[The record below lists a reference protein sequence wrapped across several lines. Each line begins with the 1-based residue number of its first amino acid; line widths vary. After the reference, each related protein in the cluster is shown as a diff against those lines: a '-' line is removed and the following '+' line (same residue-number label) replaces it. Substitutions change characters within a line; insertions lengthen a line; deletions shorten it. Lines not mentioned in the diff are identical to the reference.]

1 MSSSTWIRV
10 TRGVLAATSLWV
22 AVSVQSAQLEPSAA
36 IPTVSTASLGR
47 IGHFYVGGEYA
58 GDAGKEVM
66 HGAMYVEVLVP
77 RRIRHA
83 QPIVFLHGAG
93 QTGVDWLQT
102 PDGKPGWAHF
112 FVQQGYVVYVT
123 DQPGRG
129 RSAYVPDIDG
139 PLTIRTAPQLSQLW
153 TAVDANS
160 PWPQGRLYSQW
171 PGEGPAKGRM
181 HDQIFDSFARTQVQF
196 PANGLDRLTVDAH
209 VALLDK
215 IGTPV
220 ILITHSLGGAFG
232 WSIADARPRG
242 VAAIVAL
249 EPAGPPL
256 HAVDTAKQSYT
267 DRPNLPWGLTN
278 LPLLYEPAI
287 RDPAELQVA
296 LDGRSVA
303 SGQVGCYLQTGT
315 PRRLSNLASI
325 PVLLI
330 SGQASYHRIFDA
342 CTARWLSQAGV
353 PTEYLELESVGLTG
367 NGHEM
372 MLEKNQA
379 EIASHVA
386 GWLAKRL
393 K

>member
-1 MSSSTWIRV
+1 
-10 TRGVLAATSLWV
+10 
-22 AVSVQSAQLEPSAA
+22 
-36 IPTVSTASLGR
+36 
-47 IGHFYVGGEYA
+47 
-58 GDAGKEVM
+58 
-66 HGAMYVEVLVP
+66 
-77 RRIRHA
+77 
-83 QPIVFLHGAG
+83 
-93 QTGVDWLQT
+93 
-102 PDGKPGWAHF
+102 
-112 FVQQGYVVYVT
+112 VVYVT

-129 RSAYVPDIDG
+129 RSGYVPELDG

-171 PGEGPAKGRM
+171 PGQGPAKGRM
-181 HDQIFDSFARTQVQF
+181 HDEIFDSFARTQVQF
-196 PANGLDRLTVDAH
+196 PVNGLDQLTVDAY
-209 VALLDK
+209 VALLDR

-220 ILITHSLGGAFG
+220 VLITHSLGGAFG
-232 WSIADARPRG
+232 WSIADARPRD

-256 HAVDTAKQSYT
+256 RTVDTVKQSYT

-278 LPLLYEPAI
+278 LPLTYEPAI
-287 RDPAELQVA
+287 RDPAELQTA
-296 LDGRSVA
+296 LDERSVP

-315 PRRLSNLASI
+315 PRRLRNLASI

-330 SGQASYHRIFDA
+330 SGQAGYHRIFDA
-342 CTARWLSQAGV
+342 CTARWLSQASV

-379 EIASHVA
+379 DIAHHVA
-386 GWLAKRL
+386 GWLAQRL

>member
-1 MSSSTWIRV
+1 
-10 TRGVLAATSLWV
+10 
-22 AVSVQSAQLEPSAA
+22 
-36 IPTVSTASLGR
+36 
-47 IGHFYVGGEYA
+47 
-58 GDAGKEVM
+58 
-66 HGAMYVEVLVP
+66 
-77 RRIRHA
+77 
-83 QPIVFLHGAG
+83 
-93 QTGVDWLQT
+93 
-102 PDGKPGWAHF
+102 
-112 FVQQGYVVYVT
+112 
-123 DQPGRG
+123 
-129 RSAYVPDIDG
+129 
-139 PLTIRTAPQLSQLW
+139 
-153 TAVDANS
+153 
-160 PWPQGRLYSQW
+160 
-171 PGEGPAKGRM
+171 M
-181 HDQIFDSFARTQVQF
+181 HDEIFDSFARTQVQF
-196 PANGLDRLTVDAH
+196 PASGLDRLTVDAH

-232 WSIADARPRG
+232 WSIADARPRE

-278 LPLLYEPAI
+278 LPLMYEPAI
-287 RDPAELQVA
+287 RDPGELQVA
-296 LDGRSVA
+296 LDERFVP

-379 EIASHVA
+379 DIARHVA
-386 GWLAKRL
+386 GWLAK
-393 K
+393 KVN

>member
-1 MSSSTWIRV
+1 MSSPMWIRV
-10 TRGVLAATSLWV
+10 TRGVLAATGLWA
-22 AVSVQSAQLEPSAA
+22 AVPAQSAQPGPSAA

-47 IGHFYVGGEYA
+47 IGHFYVGGQYA

-77 RRIRHA
+77 RRVRHA

-93 QTGVDWLQT
+93 TTGVNWLQT
-102 PDGKPGWAHF
+102 PDGRPGWAHF
-112 FVQQGYVVYVT
+112 FLQRGYVVYVT

-129 RSAYVPDIDG
+129 RSAYVPELDG

-181 HDQIFDSFARTQVQF
+181 HDEIFDSFARTQVQF
-196 PANGLDRLTVDAH
+196 PVNGLDRLTVDAH

-215 IGTPV
+215 IGTPAV
-220 ILITHSLGGAFG
+220 LITHSLGGAFG

-242 VAAIVAL
+242 VAAIIAL

-256 HAVDTAKQSYT
+256 RAVDTVKQSYT

-278 LPLLYEPAI
+278 LPLTYEPAI
-287 RDPAELQVA
+287 RDPAEFQVA
-296 LDGRSVA
+296 LDERSVP

-330 SGQASYHRIFDA
+330 SGEAGYHRIFDA

-353 PTEYLELESVGLTG
+353 PTDYLELESVGLTG

-372 MLEKNQA
+372 LLEKNQA
-379 EIASHVA
+379 DIARHVA
-386 GWLAKRL
+386 GWLAKKL
-393 K
+393 N